1 MYTLVIEELKD
12 QSSDFIEIRNQELE
26 CQIEYYKELYLNS
39 TKNAVQQKNLLES
52 GEKQRFLDNIEII
65 NQEVGGIYE
74 AIMLYENTFGEFDQA
89 KDMTRPIFYARLAF
103 ISLYEIVSQKVLTQQ
118 DNHTD

>member
-1 MYTLVIEELKD
+1 MSSTVQYLVDRIIDTCNQHYDTKKD
-12 QSSDFIEIRNQELE
+12 DITDCIHT
-26 CQIEYYKELYLNS
+26 QIDDYVSCNH
-39 TKNAVQQKNLLES
+39 
-52 GEKQRFLDNIEII
+52 FLDNIEII